1 MSESV
6 LERYVYKKTFELL
19 LGESYDIVN
28 KIIDYSVKS
37 IVDNREKFLQAP
49 ILTGAMGI
57 LSEGYKDLIDEA
69 IDFMKDNH
77 GGMHVSKDA
86 LKLSLKM
93 IDYLKKKLERELYS
107 V

>member
-1 MSESV
+1 MLENV

-19 LGESYDIVN
+19 LGESYEVVSKIV
-28 KIIDYSVKS
+28 DYSMKS

-57 LSEGYKDLIDEA
+57 VSEGYKDLIDGA
-69 IDFMKDNH
+69 VDFMKDNH
-77 GGMHVSKDA
+77 GGMYVTKDA

-107 V
+107 F